1 MSHTLGSSMS
11 ITVAAP
17 RIVSAS
23 TCATRSPLPS
33 PVTRLSIDP
42 DVSVGRCSPVR
53 ASRCCS
59 LALARLL
66 SASERIMDPMPKPAP
81 VDSRFFSTRVITPV
95 LALIRCSSASS
106 SEFKMAV
113 RSTWSAAM
121 RFWASRKARWMIIA
135 AAALLERL
143 AGVSIAASRYARH
156 PHLRVTSRCVE
167 TSRSIS
173 PFWRFWDNPSIIS
186 VNILTK
192 KQSQSTS

>member
-1 MSHTLGSSMS
+1 
-11 ITVAAP
+11 
-17 RIVSAS
+17 
-23 TCATRSPLPS
+23 
-33 PVTRLSIDP
+33 
-42 DVSVGRCSPVR
+42 
-53 ASRCCS
+53 
-59 LALARLL
+59 
-66 SASERIMDPMPKPAP
+66 MDPMPKPAP

-156 PHLRVTSRCVE
+156 PHLRVTSRCVVE

-173 PFWRFWDNPSIIS
+173 SLFWRFWDNPSIIG
-186 VNILTK
+186 VKILTE

>member
-1 MSHTLGSSMS
+1 
-11 ITVAAP
+11 
-17 RIVSAS
+17 
-23 TCATRSPLPS
+23 
-33 PVTRLSIDP
+33 
-42 DVSVGRCSPVR
+42 
-53 ASRCCS
+53 
-59 LALARLL
+59 
-66 SASERIMDPMPKPAP
+66 MDPMPRPAP

-156 PHLRVTSRCVE
+156 PHLRVTSRCVGC
-167 TSRSIS
+167 
-173 PFWRFWDNPSIIS
+173 
-186 VNILTK
+186 
-192 KQSQSTS
+192 